1 MPFSQY
7 VSLIDM
13 MARME
18 LRADA
23 ARFFFG
29 YLWWILEPL
38 LYVAVFYFVF
48 AVILT
53 SRQPDFLFFL
63 MTGKLAFNWFSK
75 SVTQSAISI
84 NRGAGLIGRV
94 DVPKT
99 LFPMAT
105 IQSGLYR
112 QASVFALLSVVLMIG
127 GFFPTMTWLYL
138 IPIVFVNYLM
148 IVACGFIAA
157 CLVSMVRD
165 FMQVIP
171 LGMIFLMFTSGIFW
185 DPHALGDPAKT
196 ELLLTANPIA
206 FILDAYRQALMYNT
220 APDLAHLATLGF
232 ASGALI
238 CAMVLIM
245 RRGNHLL
252 ALKAL
257 TA

>member
-7 VSLIDM
+7 LSLIDM

-38 LYVAVFYFVF
+38 LYVAVFYLVF

-75 SVTQSAISI
+75 SVTQSAVSI
-84 NRGAGLIGRV
+84 NRGAGLVGRV

-105 IQSGLYR
+105 IQAGIYR
-112 QASVFALLSVVLMIG
+112 QVSVFVMLAIVLAVG
-127 GFFPTMTWLYL
+127 GYLPTLNWLYFFP
-138 IPIVFVNYLM
+138 VFAVNYLM

-157 CLVSMVRD
+157 CLVSVVRD
-165 FMQVIP
+165 FMPIIQ
-171 LGMIFLMFTSGIFW
+171 LSMIFLMFTSGIFW
-185 DPHALGDPAKT
+185 NPHTLEDPAKT
-196 ELLLTANPIA
+196 DLLLTVNPIA
-206 FILDAYRQALMYNT
+206 FILDAYRLALMYDT
-220 APDLAHLATLGF
+220 APDMWHLASLAVGC
-232 ASGALI
+232 GALI
-238 CAMVLIM
+238 CMMVLIM
-245 RRGNHLL
+245 RRGNHYL

-257 TA
+257 TS